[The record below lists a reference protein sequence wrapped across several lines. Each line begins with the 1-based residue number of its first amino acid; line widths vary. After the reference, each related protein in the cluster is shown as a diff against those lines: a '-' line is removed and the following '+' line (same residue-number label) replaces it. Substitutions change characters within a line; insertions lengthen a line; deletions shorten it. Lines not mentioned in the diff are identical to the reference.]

1 MEISTLCKNYRKTIG
16 KTQQQVA
23 DDLKMSVQNIC
34 DFENGRNRNL
44 NILLWYTAH
53 GMDLPEGRYE

>member
-1 MEISTLCKNYRKTIG
+1 MEIGTLCKNHRKTIG
-16 KTQQQVA
+16 KTQKQVA
-23 DDLKMSVQNIC
+23 DDLNMSVQNIC

-53 GMDLPEGRYE
+53 GMDLPEGRCE